1 MATEESKKILENIK
15 ARDFAIKKI
24 SKFYGYKTIMD
35 YIYKIID
42 NFVFVISIEYFKV
55 IISCKPLILDEMF
68 WEIFEMLE
76 KAKTQPSSFHVKG
89 TFTANTVTID
99 TFEIES
105 NIPDE
110 NEIKFSEIFKK
121 INSVIDNYRKNV
133 FDINS
138 FQEYIKNYE
147 NQYLNDILIDIINK
161 KYKIALDKISDCI
174 KNRKDGHFS
183 CNLKSIIEYA
193 KEYCEKRI

>member
-15 ARDFAIKKI
+15 ARDYAIKKI
-24 SKFYGYKTIMD
+24 SKFFGYKTIMD
-35 YIYKIID
+35 YIYKIVD
-42 NFVFVISIEYFKV
+42 NFVFVINVEYFKV

-76 KAKTQPSSFHVKG
+76 KAKYQPSSFHVKG
-89 TFTANTVTID
+89 IFTANTVTID
-99 TFEIES
+99 TFEIDS
-105 NIPDE
+105 NISVE
-110 NEIKFSEIFKK
+110 NEIKFSEIFTK
-121 INSVIDNYRKNV
+121 INFVIDNYHKNV
-133 FDINS
+133 FDLNS

-161 KYKIALDKISDCI
+161 KYKIALDKINNCI

-183 CNLKSIIEYA
+183 SNLKSIIEYA